1 MPKSVTQNEAT
12 EEPGTQEDRD
22 DNQAGARYKAVSKGV
37 IREGADKKSPK
48 AGELAIGEE
57 ILVLAT
63 EMVEGTLRVQF
74 DRGWASV
81 TAGSGKAL
89 LELVAD

>member
-1 MPKSVTQNEAT
+1 M
-12 EEPGTQEDRD
+12 
-22 DNQAGARYKAVSKGV
+22 
-37 IREGADKKSPK
+37 IREGADKKSRK
-48 AGELAIGEE
+48 TGELAIGEE

-89 LELVAD
+89 LELVEQAESELDDEPVE